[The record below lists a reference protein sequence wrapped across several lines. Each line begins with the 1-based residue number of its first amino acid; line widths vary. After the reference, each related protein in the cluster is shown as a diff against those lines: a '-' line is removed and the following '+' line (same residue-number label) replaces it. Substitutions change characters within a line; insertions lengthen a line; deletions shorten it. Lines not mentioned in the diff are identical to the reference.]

1 MIKETQKQIERKK
14 NVFYSGNDTSWI
26 MAAATAYV
34 TPVQTSSACKLL
46 VSTCYEEWHLNV
58 IRPGRHEALRTSW
71 Q

>member
-14 NVFYSGNDTSWI
+14 NVFYSGKDTSWI

-46 VSTCYEEWHLNV
+46 VSTCYEE
-58 IRPGRHEALRTSW
+58 
-71 Q
+71 